1 MSRVTEAP
9 WSPAP
14 GTRLHGRETELAE
27 VEGLLAS
34 GLRCA
39 VLLGGPGEGK
49 SALLTA
55 VADRLRAAGTT
66 VLAVAGRPADRSLPL
81 AGLAELLLLGRSPG
95 SALASELR
103 LRLLDLVRGTGARA
117 TPLGLR
123 LDVLTWLEELAGDAP
138 LVVAVDDA
146 QWLDP
151 TSLQVLTFLA
161 HRVGAT
167 PVSLLLAARA
177 DPPPAELRGLPSVPL
192 APLGEASAR
201 LLVAEVAPGL
211 AEPAVRTLLGR
222 AAGNPLALVE
232 LARSGPDALGPDGEA
247 GVPERVELAFAA
259 DLDPL
264 PARTREVLL
273 LVAAGAEDLAVLAR
287 AACGADGSDVVVD
300 LEPAE
305 RAGLVRVRGQ
315 AVRFRHPLARQAVYG
330 SATAAERVR
339 AHRALAAAYPDE
351 ADRRAWHRAAATV
364 GTDGAVADELAAA
377 AGRAVDRVAY
387 AEAARALRRAVELTP
402 DALLRERRV
411 VELLR
416 VGTPIGQLGAQVGL
430 ARRVRDET
438 DDPGVRASAQ
448 QFIAYT
454 LTRSMDQHAARLAL
468 EDAVAQA
475 AALDD
480 VAAWASL
487 TSLASL
493 VYQTAG
499 DPAVLLGWVERLGRR
514 TDEHP
519 LVTASRAW
527 VRAAAEPLRRP
538 ADLVAEVSSSGP
550 LAPGAPPVVVG
561 LRAMLLGA
569 AAWLLDLPDLAAA
582 HLGEARA
589 VLERA
594 NSQELVAILVAQAQV
609 GLDRGV
615 PDDAEEAA
623 RLLLEVSD
631 LEDLDYQRA
640 VAEHALAAVAALRG
654 EREVARTLA
663 ERVWV
668 RLDLASCTALE
679 VGVRAVVA
687 ESWYGEDDDARWEQL
702 RPAFDPD
709 GRPRHGRLS
718 VRVLVP
724 LVEAGVRTG
733 RAEEAAR
740 VVRAVRDGLEGR
752 VEAPGPYQ
760 SLVLTLAE
768 ALLAE
773 DDQVDRLHRAV
784 VDDPLNAR
792 WPLELADARL
802 AYGRRLHRLRR
813 FPEARVHLLA
823 ALQVLERL
831 GAAPRAGVA
840 RDLLAQVGGATASV
854 DATTWTSL
862 TGRERQVVR
871 LAAAGLTNREI
882 GERVFLSPRTVGV
895 HLYNAFPKLGVTGRH
910 QLTALV
916 ARLDR

>member
-1 MSRVTEAP
+1 M
-9 WSPAP
+9 
-14 GTRLHGRETELAE
+14 HGRDAELA
-27 VEGLLAS
+27 GLTDLIGAAR
-34 GLRCA
+34 GCA
-39 VLLGGPGEGK
+39 VVLGGPGDGK
-49 SALLTA
+49 TALLAA
-55 VADRLRAAGTT
+55 VSEHVRAAGWR
-66 VLAVAGRPADRSLPL
+66 VLTAAGRPADRSLPL

-117 TPLGLR
+117 TALGLR
-123 LDVLTWLEELAGDAP
+123 LDVLTWLEELAADGRV
-138 LVVAVDDA
+138 LVVVDDA

-151 TSLQVLTFLA
+151 TSLQVLTFVA
-161 HRVGAT
+161 HRAAGT
-167 PVSLLLAARA
+167 PVSLLFASRAQRPPTELRDLPAVRLGPLADEAARA
-177 DPPPAELRGLPSVPL
+177 
-192 APLGEASAR
+192 
-201 LLVAEVAPGL
+201 LVAEVAPDL
-211 AEPAVRTLLGR
+211 TAPAVRTLLAR
-222 AAGNPLALVE
+222 AAGNPLALTE
-232 LARSGPDALGPDGEA
+232 LARAGPDALGTDAEA
-247 GVPERVELAFAA
+247 AVPERVELAFAA
-259 DLDPL
+259 DLEPL
-264 PARTREVLL
+264 PQATREVLL

-287 AACGADGSDVVVD
+287 AADGSAGADVVVD

-315 AVRFRHPLARQAVYG
+315 AVGFRHPLARQAVYG
-330 SATAAERVR
+330 AATAAERVR
-339 AHRALAAAYPDE
+339 AHQALAAAYPDE
-351 ADRRAWHRAAATV
+351 ADRRAWHRAAAAL
-364 GTDGAVADELAAA
+364 GPDAAVADELADAA
-377 AGRAVDRVAY
+377 ARAVDRVAY
-387 AEAARALRRAVELTP
+387 AEAARALRRAVELTADP
-402 DALLRERRV
+402 ALRERRV

-416 VGTPIGQLGAQVGL
+416 VGSPTGQLGAQVGL

-438 DDPGVRASAQ
+438 ADPAVRASAQ

-499 DPAVLLGWVERLGRR
+499 DPAVLLGWVERLGRHA
-514 TDEHP
+514 DEHP
-519 LVTASRAW
+519 LVSASRTW

-538 ADLVAEVSSSGP
+538 PDLVAEVSSAGP

-569 AAWLLDLPDLAAA
+569 ASWLLDLPDLAAA
-582 HLGEARA
+582 HLGEARS
-589 VLERA
+589 VLERD

-609 GLDRGV
+609 GLDLGT
-615 PDDAEEAA
+615 PDEAEAAA
-623 RLLLEVSD
+623 RLLLDVSE

-654 EREVARTLA
+654 ERDTARALA

-668 RLDLASCTALE
+668 RLDLSSCTALE
-679 VGVRAVVA
+679 VAVRTAVA
-687 ESWYGEDDDARWEQL
+687 ESWYGVDDEVRWEQL
-702 RPAFDPD
+702 RPAFDPA

-718 VRVLVP
+718 LRALVP
-724 LVEAGVRTG
+724 LVEAGARTG
-733 RAEEAAR
+733 RAEEAAG
-740 VVRAVRDGLEGR
+740 VVRAVRDAVTDGGTG
-752 VEAPGPYQ
+752 PGVHQ
-760 SLVLTLAE
+760 SMVLTLAD
-768 ALLAE
+768 ALLA
-773 DDQVDRLHRAV
+773 DDTEVDRLHRSV
-784 VDDPLNAR
+784 VDDPRHAR

-802 AYGRRLHRLRR
+802 AYGRRLRRLRR
-813 FPEARVHLLA
+813 FPEARAQLLV

-831 GAAPRAGVA
+831 GARPRADVV
-840 RDLLAQVGGATASV
+840 RDLLGQVGGAAASQ
-854 DATTWTSL
+854 DATTWSSL

-871 LAAAGLTNREI
+871 LAATGLTNREI

-910 QLTALV
+910 QLAALV